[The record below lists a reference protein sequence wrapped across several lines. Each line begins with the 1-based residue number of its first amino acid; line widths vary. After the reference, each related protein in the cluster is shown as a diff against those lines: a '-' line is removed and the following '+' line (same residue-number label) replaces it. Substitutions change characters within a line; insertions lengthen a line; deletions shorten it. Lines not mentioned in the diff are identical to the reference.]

1 MAGPP
6 DDLAGLGERGPFAA
20 SPVFDGG
27 VVGVVGGGGVGTY
40 FACLV
45 GAPAQHRRGPA
56 GQGAPRAPAVR
67 GKKRGVPGRG
77 AGGPSGRGGTARA
90 PPPTTARPAR
100 GRAGVPAG
108 GG

>member
-45 GAPAQHRRGPA
+45 GAPAQHRRGLA
-56 GQGAPRAPAVR
+56 GQGPPPAPAVR
-67 GKKRGVPGRG
+67 GIKRGGPPRPTGR
-77 AGGPSGRGGTARA
+77 PCPRGG
-90 PPPTTARPAR
+90 PAR
-100 GRAGVPAG
+100 GTPPATPRPA
-108 GG
+108 